1 MKNAKDKYITW
12 RIKILSTL
20 SPFISFFDTE
30 SVFLINETWL
40 RTPIEVFVSFP
51 VYFLFGAVIKMNS
64 IIEKRHRTK
73 CVGICTS
80 TLNPVLKGIFHEIKS
95 QSLGDNFELFC
106 LPNVNSISFVFTK
119 SPPIWFDFIILI
131 NFQSTPRQQPI
142 WIESWYWFKGTGI
155 M

>member
-1 MKNAKDKYITW
+1 MKSAKDKDVTW

-20 SPFISFFDTE
+20 SPFISLFDTE
-30 SVFLINETWL
+30 GVFLINETWL
-40 RTPIEVFVSFP
+40 RTPIEVFVSVS

-64 IIEKRHRTK
+64 IIEKRHGTK

-80 TLNPVLKGIFHEIKS
+80 TLNPVLKGIHHKMKS

-119 SPPIWFDFIILI
+119 SPSIWFDFVILV
-131 NFQSTPRQQPI
+131 NFQSAPGQ
-142 WIESWYWFKGTGI
+142 
-155 M
+155 